1 MDNGR
6 HTKKTWIP
14 TAVSSTN
21 RGSRIAQKNRTD
33 NAKPTPNI
41 KYTLVLLTTIKWSAY
56 ARAYTTRTTNLNK
69 HKRDNLYPVGH
80 LSLLSPDS
88 FFEICEISICQNRA
102 Q

>member
-41 KYTLVLLTTIKWSAY
+41 KYTLVLHTIINGTHM
-56 ARAYTTRTTNLNK
+56 RVHIQHEQRT
-69 HKRDNLYPVGH
+69 
-80 LSLLSPDS
+80 
-88 FFEICEISICQNRA
+88 
-102 Q
+102 